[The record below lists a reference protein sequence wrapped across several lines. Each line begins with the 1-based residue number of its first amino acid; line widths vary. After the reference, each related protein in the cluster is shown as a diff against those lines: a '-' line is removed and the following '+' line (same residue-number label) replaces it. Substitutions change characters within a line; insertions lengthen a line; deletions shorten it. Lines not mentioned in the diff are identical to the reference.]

1 MSLLSWILLLPLI
14 GSGVLLCLPQWN
26 RRRIL
31 TTALGFSSLTFI
43 LSLFLWVFFDSSTS
57 KFQYTIDLLPFV
69 SKNSSLHFLAGVDG
83 ISLFFIILTSFLIP
97 ICILVGW
104 TSIQNSLREYCIA
117 FLLLE
122 TFVNAA
128 FSVLDVL
135 LFYIFFES
143 VLIPMFCII
152 GIWGS
157 RERKIR
163 AAFQFFLYTLVG
175 SLFMLLAV
183 LLMYSEAGTTDLQI
197 LYATPWS
204 ESRQLILWFAFFAS
218 FAVKVPMIP
227 VHIWLPEAHVEAPT
241 AGSVILAGIL
251 LKLGTYGFLRFS
263 IPLFPLASIYFTP
276 LVQTMSVIAI
286 IYGSL
291 TTLRQVDLKKIIAYS
306 SVAHMNF
313 VTLGL
318 FSLNAQGI
326 EGAMMLMIA
335 HGLVSPALFILVGC
349 LYDRH
354 KTRLVRYYGGCAQTM
369 PFFALL
375 FVFFTMANIS
385 LPGTA
390 SFVGEFLVLTGVFQT
405 NTLIAT
411 LAASGMVLGA
421 AYALWLCN
429 RIVYGFP
436 KPYYI
441 AAFSDLSRREF
452 FILLPFC
459 IGVLFMGILPDPFL
473 DVMRCSIANVLTQGM
488 LFSQ

>member
-31 TTALGFSSLTFI
+31 TTALGFSSVTFI
-43 LSLFLWVFFDSSTS
+43 LSLFLWVFFDSSTA
-57 KFQYTIDLLPFV
+57 KFQYTVDLLPFV

-204 ESRQLILWFAFFAS
+204 ESRQLILWFAFFCKFCS
-218 FAVKVPMIP
+218 QS
-227 VHIWLPEAHVEAPT
+227 T
-241 AGSVILAGIL
+241 DDSCS
-251 LKLGTYGFLRFS
+251 Y
-263 IPLFPLASIYFTP
+263 LAS
-276 LVQTMSVIAI
+276 
-286 IYGSL
+286 
-291 TTLRQVDLKKIIAYS
+291 
-306 SVAHMNF
+306 
-313 VTLGL
+313 
-318 FSLNAQGI
+318 
-326 EGAMMLMIA
+326 
-335 HGLVSPALFILVGC
+335 
-349 LYDRH
+349 
-354 KTRLVRYYGGCAQTM
+354 
-369 PFFALL
+369 
-375 FVFFTMANIS
+375 
-385 LPGTA
+385 
-390 SFVGEFLVLTGVFQT
+390 
-405 NTLIAT
+405 
-411 LAASGMVLGA
+411 
-421 AYALWLCN
+421 
-429 RIVYGFP
+429 
-436 KPYYI
+436 
-441 AAFSDLSRREF
+441 
-452 FILLPFC
+452 
-459 IGVLFMGILPDPFL
+459 
-473 DVMRCSIANVLTQGM
+473 
-488 LFSQ
+488 